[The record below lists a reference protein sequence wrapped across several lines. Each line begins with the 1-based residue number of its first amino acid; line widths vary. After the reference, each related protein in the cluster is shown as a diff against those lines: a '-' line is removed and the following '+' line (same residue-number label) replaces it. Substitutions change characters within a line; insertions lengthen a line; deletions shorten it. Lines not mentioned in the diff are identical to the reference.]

1 MIMEAGLSQLLPKRK
16 SKAFLKAHAEKVS
29 WLNTH
34 FLAYQMPMY
43 FGGVVLNHTLQ
54 VMQHF
59 WCSSFLAGHDT
70 KCCHSL

>member
-34 FLAYQMPMY
+34 RLLDKLF
-43 FGGVVLNHTLQ
+43 
-54 VMQHF
+54 
-59 WCSSFLAGHDT
+59 SSIA
-70 KCCHSL
+70 